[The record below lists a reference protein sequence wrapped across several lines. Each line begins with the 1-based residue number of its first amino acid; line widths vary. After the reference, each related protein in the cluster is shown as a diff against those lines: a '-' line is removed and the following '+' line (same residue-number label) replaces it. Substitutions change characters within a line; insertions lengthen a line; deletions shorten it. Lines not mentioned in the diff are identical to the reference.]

1 MIKKAVIPAAGA
13 GTRLLPATK
22 AQPKEMLP
30 ILDTPAIQ
38 YVVEEAVASGIED
51 ILVVTGRGK
60 RAIEDHFQPNPKLES
75 HLEGR
80 GDQAAL
86 DTVREIGENAN
97 IQYVEQ
103 DDLSGLGDA
112 IRHARAFVGDE
123 PFAVLLGDTILDG
136 PRPTTQ
142 RLMEAYEDHGGP
154 VLAVED
160 VPPEKVGRYGIVE
173 GARLRPGL
181 FWVHR
186 LIEKPKPGETDSTLA
201 IAGRYIL
208 TPEIFE
214 ALDATKPGRE
224 GEIQLTDA
232 LATML
237 KRLPIAAVPIQ
248 GRRFDIGNKQDYL
261 NTILA
266 FALKRKEYARVLRSF
281 LASRP
286 ASWKDR

>member
-1 MIKKAVIPAAGA
+1 MINKAVIPAAGA

-38 YVVEEAVASGIED
+38 YVVEEAVESGIEE
-51 ILVVTGRGK
+51 ILVITAHGK
-60 RAIEDHFQPNPKLES
+60 RAIEDHFAPNPGLES
-75 HLEGR
+75 HLESR

-86 DTVREIGENAN
+86 DTVREIGKRAKLS
-97 IQYVEQ
+97 YVEQ
-103 DDLSGLGDA
+103 PSLSGLGDA
-112 IRHARAFVGDE
+112 VRQAEDFVGDE
-123 PFAVLLGDTILDG
+123 PFAVLLGDTLLDG
-136 PRPTTQ
+136 PKPTTR
-142 RLMEAYEDHGGP
+142 RLMEAHEEHGGP

-160 VPPEKVGRYGIVE
+160 VPPEKVSRYGIVE

-186 LIEKPKPGETDSTLA
+186 LIEKPKPGQTDSTLA
-201 IAGRYIL
+201 IAGRYVL
-208 TPEIFE
+208 TPEVFK
-214 ALDATKPGRE
+214 ALSNTKPGQD
-224 GEIQLTDA
+224 GEVQLTDA

-237 KRLPIAAVPIQ
+237 KRLPIAAVPIKGQ
-248 GRRFDIGNKQDYL
+248 RYDIGNKQDYL

-286 ASWKDR
+286 ASWKER